1 MNLSN
6 TNLRARDIRK
16 LVTPKLHRV
25 VWHPGPNPTSEWV
38 TASLETADDANN
50 LKLWLLSK
58 NIDPNEK
65 AIWVSESWSITK
77 HITFDN
83 LVKNIDNY
91 FVGSDFYIISSS
103 KSWLLNFNALG
114 IARFGNFPI

>member
-1 MNLSN
+1 M
-6 TNLRARDIRK
+6 
-16 LVTPKLHRV
+16 TPKLHRV

-50 LKLWLLSK
+50 LKFWLLSK
-58 NIDPNEK
+58 NIDPDEK

-91 FVGSDFYIISSS
+91 FVGSDFYLISSS
-103 KSWLLNFNALG
+103 KSWLLNFNAIG
-114 IARFGNFPI
+114 IARFGSFPI